1 MRKYRRVTLIWLVL
15 AAILYR
21 GLIPAGFM
29 PAAGQPGHG
38 SLLVLCPHGDM
49 AMHGH
54 DGKGPGS
61 AGIEQ
66 CPFGAAAGP
75 ALTSGNLTV
84 GLARLAAAFR
94 PDWSPVAG
102 RADQPRLQPP
112 ARGPPAAS

>member
-1 MRKYRRVTLIWLVL
+1 MLTWLVL

-29 PAAGQPGHG
+29 PAVGQAAAHG
-38 SLLVLCPHGDM
+38 SMLVLCPHGDM

-54 DGKGPGS
+54 DGKGAGS

-75 ALTSGNLTV
+75 ALASGNSTFAPGSV
-84 GLARLAAAFR
+84 AAAFR
-94 PDWSPVAG
+94 PDWSPIPGFGA
-102 RADQPRLQPP
+102 QPRLQPP
-112 ARGPPAAS
+112 ARGPPAVS